1 MRARLQGAAARPA
14 QRSCL
19 RSSPRSSLHCRRW
32 LGLAGGL
39 LALAIIAV
47 LGITVGSRDI
57 ALADILGALRAPDLR
72 DDQHLIVSLLRMP
85 RTVVAILAGMALGVA
100 GALMQAVTRNPLAE
114 PGLLGVNAGAAL
126 AVLIG
131 MTAFGLTSVLQYV
144 WCAFAGAGLAGA
156 AVFAFG
162 QSRGAGA
169 HPVRLVLAGA
179 GLSVMLTS
187 SAGIILLNAPPEVF
201 DGFRHWAAGSL
212 QGSGYASAAVLAAAV
227 AAGLA
232 AAWAIVGQLN
242 AMALGHDVGL
252 ALGVNVRATAQL
264 ACLAVMLLAGAATAA
279 VGPIAFVGLVAPH
292 LARLSCGPDYRWILP
307 LSALYA
313 AVLLLGADVLGRVV
327 AAPAE
332 VAAGIVACLIG
343 GPFFVWVACRYRLSR
358 L

>member
-1 MRARLQGAAARPA
+1 MRARLQGAVARPA

-19 RSSPRSSLHCRRW
+19 RSSSRSSPRSSLLCRRW

-162 QSRGAGA
+162 QSRGSGA

-212 QGSGYASAAVLAAAV
+212 EGSGYASAAV

>member
-14 QRSCL
+14 SRSCL
-19 RSSPRSSLHCRRW
+19 RSSSRSSLHCRRW

-212 QGSGYASAAVLAAAV
+212 EGSGYASAAV

>member
-14 QRSCL
+14 SRA
-19 RSSPRSSLHCRRW
+19 PRAPLHCRRW

-169 HPVRLVLAGA
+169 HPVRL
-179 GLSVMLTS
+179 
-187 SAGIILLNAPPEVF
+187 
-201 DGFRHWAAGSL
+201 
-212 QGSGYASAAVLAAAV
+212 
-227 AAGLA
+227 
-232 AAWAIVGQLN
+232 
-242 AMALGHDVGL
+242 
-252 ALGVNVRATAQL
+252 
-264 ACLAVMLLAGAATAA
+264 
-279 VGPIAFVGLVAPH
+279 
-292 LARLSCGPDYRWILP
+292 
-307 LSALYA
+307 
-313 AVLLLGADVLGRVV
+313 
-327 AAPAE
+327 
-332 VAAGIVACLIG
+332 
-343 GPFFVWVACRYRLSR
+343 
-358 L
+358 